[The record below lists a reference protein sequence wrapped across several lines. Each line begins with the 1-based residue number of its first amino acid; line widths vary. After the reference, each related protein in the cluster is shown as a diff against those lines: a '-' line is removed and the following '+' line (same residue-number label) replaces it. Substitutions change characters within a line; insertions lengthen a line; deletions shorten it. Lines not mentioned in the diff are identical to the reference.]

1 MKKILTLALAMALG
15 SSAFADDFSLYYD
28 ANEGTENNK
37 IETVAN
43 LQKITFENG
52 NMVITRK
59 DGTTAQTSLTSV
71 KRLFFSTEEA
81 VGIEPA
87 KEVKAKAG
95 KVYDLAGRRLAIEP
109 EKLTKGIYII
119 DGKKVAIEK

>member
-1 MKKILTLALAMALG
+1 MKKTLTLALAMALG
-15 SSAFADDFSLYYD
+15 TSAFADDFSLYYD
-28 ANEGTENNK
+28 ANEGANNNK
-37 IETVAN
+37 VEAVAN

-59 DGTTAQTSLTSV
+59 DGTTAQTSLTSI

-81 VGIEPA
+81 VGIDAA

-95 KVYDLAGRRLAIEP
+95 KVYDLAGRRLAIDP
-109 EKLTKGIYII
+109 DKLNKGIYII